1 MALSLSFV
9 KQNLQTF
16 FWPFFPARPAPRP
29 AASSTPAASPSRL
42 TTAPGTRASTT
53 VARPGAASKPAG
65 DNNAAQRMAELEK
78 QTVEL
83 RLSVESLEKE
93 RDFYFGK
100 LRDIE
105 ILVQNLDGNSEPDN
119 IKLLLPSIQQVLY
132 STEVC
137 LPLSNPTHSWG
148 VVVNQSLLVLVLYRM
163 DLRLLLQA
171 ERKRASRMSGF
182 ADLVGI
188 ERCQKTTHRDAREME
203 RKKD

>member
-1 MALSLSFV
+1 M
-9 KQNLQTF
+9 
-16 FWPFFPARPAPRP
+16 
-29 AASSTPAASPSRL
+29 
-42 TTAPGTRASTT
+42 
-53 VARPGAASKPAG
+53 G

-148 VVVNQSLLVLVLYRM
+148 VVVNQSLLVLVLCRM

-203 RKKD
+203 KKIKQPESS

>member
-1 MALSLSFV
+1 V
-9 KQNLQTF
+9 
-16 FWPFFPARPAPRP
+16 
-29 AASSTPAASPSRL
+29 
-42 TTAPGTRASTT
+42 
-53 VARPGAASKPAG
+53 G

-132 STEVC
+132 STE
-137 LPLSNPTHSWG
+137 
-148 VVVNQSLLVLVLYRM
+148 
-163 DLRLLLQA
+163 D
-171 ERKRASRMSGF
+171 GF
-182 ADLVGI
+182 EAPPAGG
-188 ERCQKTTHRDAREME
+188 EEE
-203 RKKD
+203 SF